1 MESSITIMDV
11 QKNMIERVGSAS
23 AVVYSAIKA
32 IRVRLNVR
40 VVSDSQLSRI
50 TGIPRSSVGDAI
62 GRLIRSGDVVRV
74 GKASR
79 GWAYYLPNADAVAE
93 DSPTH
98 REEIV
103 PAQVSPSLPPSLS
116 RLAALASAL
125 DALD

>member
-1 MESSITIMDV
+1 MGRSITIMHV
-11 QKNMIERVGSAS
+11 EKNMIERVGSAS
-23 AVVYSAIKA
+23 AVVYSAIRG
-32 IRVRLNVR
+32 IRIRLNVR

-74 GKASR
+74 GKAPR
-79 GWAYYLPNADAVAE
+79 GWAYYLPNADAPGE
-93 DSPTH
+93 DSPPH
-98 REEIV
+98 RGESV
-103 PAQVSPSLPPSLS
+103 TAQVTPSLPPSLS

>member
-1 MESSITIMDV
+1 MGRSITIMYV

-40 VVSDSQLSRI
+40 VVSDSQLARI

-79 GWAYYLPNADAVAE
+79 GWAYYLPNTGAPGE

-98 REEIV
+98 REESV
-103 PAQVSPSLPPSLS
+103 PAQVVPSLPPSLS

>member
-1 MESSITIMDV
+1 MGRSITIMHV
-11 QKNMIERVGSAS
+11 EKNMIERVGSTS

-32 IRVRLNVR
+32 IRIRLNVR

-79 GWAYYLPNADAVAE
+79 GWAYYLPNDDAVAE
-93 DSPTH
+93 DNPTH
-98 REEIV
+98 RGEIV
-103 PAQVSPSLPPSLS
+103 PAQVTPSLPPSLS

>member
-1 MESSITIMDV
+1 MGRSITIMHV
-11 QKNMIERVGSAS
+11 EKNMIERVGSAS
-23 AVVYSAIKA
+23 AVVYSAIRG
-32 IRVRLNVR
+32 IRIRLNVR

-74 GKASR
+74 GKASV
-79 GWAYYLPNADAVAE
+79 GWAYYLPNDDAVAE

-98 REEIV
+98 RGESV
-103 PAQVSPSLPPSLS
+103 PAQVTPSLPPALS